1 MKPIGELENA
11 YQIGYETPFNEI
23 WQAWFTM
30 PLDDSKNALC
40 HHFNYVEV
48 YDGEERID
56 LFRIMPTSTI
66 KNANNQSI
74 TYTCEHVLGCL
85 HDDGIDDYVQWS
97 NYPTETVIEDMLSFQ
112 EEPRW
117 QLGTVEISRFFH
129 YGLEKEGLLGAV
141 LSVPKPFDEPYQ
153 WTWDTTSYPW
163 TLNLMK
169 ASDEVV
175 GEAVWG
181 HNIIG
186 ITKET
191 DPYPMATRIYAYGYG
206 EGVNQL
212 NIEEVNPTGKRY
224 VENSQARYNYGVIKY
239 IWVDRRFED
248 AEMLY
253 RTALAKLKSMSRIKT
268 SYTADIV
275 ELKSLGDL
283 NRYDVGKLIK
293 IEDDDIGTTV
303 QRVYNY
309 RKPDVDR
316 TFEITVNIGDKLDDL
331 GTSQAD
337 MDRRQA
343 INETYSQ
350 GATNI
355 DSHSFADN
363 CDPAHPAK
371 IRFYLDDGLVNV
383 NTMSLSYQIEPFRAY
398 SKAIEG
404 GGALVDSTES
414 GGASTQ
420 TSSSGGGTTATSSSG
435 GGTTATSSSGGG
447 TSTSTQSGGGTSRS
461 TNSGGGTTESSSAGG
476 DHRHR
481 MFSGQGF
488 VENNLPGQ
496 SLRLTAANGR
506 DIMVNSG
513 SAGAVEYFTEGSSGT
528 HSHSVSIPNHSHSFT
543 VPSHSHDFSTP
554 NHTHDVTV
562 PNHTHDVSIPN
573 HTHNV
578 SIPAHTHEIKLPDH
592 THEIEHGIFVL
603 NRQPSSVEIRV
614 DGNLVESQTQTNG
627 RDIDL
632 IPFLEKDSSGKVT
645 RNWHEITITPDDLGR
660 VNADVISRLFIQSRE
675 GGLF

>member
-11 YQIGYETPFNEI
+11 YQVGYETPFNEL
-23 WQAWFTM
+23 WQASFRM
-30 PLDDSKNALC
+30 PLNDPKNELC
-40 HHFNYVEV
+40 HHFNFIEVFDGDERVE
-48 YDGEERID
+48 
-56 LFRIMPTSTI
+56 LFRIMPTYTS
-66 KNANNQSI
+66 KSESDQSI

-97 NYPTETVIEDMLSFQ
+97 NFPTETVLEDMLSFQ

-117 QLGTVEISRFFH
+117 QLGIVQIRRFFH
-129 YGLEKEGLLGAV
+129 YGLEKEGLLAAV
-141 LSVPKPFDEPYQ
+141 FSIPKPFDESYQ
-153 WTWDTTSYPW
+153 WTWDTSTYPW
-163 TLNLMK
+163 TLNLMS

-175 GEAVWG
+175 GEAEWG

-191 DPYPMATRIYAYGYG
+191 DPYPLATRIYPYGYG
-206 EGVNQL
+206 EGINQL
-212 NIEEVNPTGKRY
+212 NIEEVNPTGRRY
-224 VENSQARYNYGVIKY
+224 IENSEARQDYGVIKY
-239 IWVDRRFED
+239 IWTDRRFED

-253 RTALAKLKSMSRIKT
+253 RSALAKLKEMSKIKT

-283 NRYDVGKLIK
+283 NRYDVGKLVK
-293 IEDDDIGTTV
+293 IEDEDIGITI

-309 RKPDVDR
+309 RKPDIGR
-316 TFEITVNIGDKLDDL
+316 TFEVSVDIGDKLDDL

-337 MDRRQA
+337 LDRRQT

-355 DSHSFADN
+355 DSHSFDDN
-363 CDPAHPAK
+363 CDPDHPAK
-371 IRFYLDDGLVNV
+371 IRFYLDEGLVNV
-383 NTMSLSYQIEPFRAY
+383 NTMNLSYQIDPFRAY
-398 SKAIEG
+398 SRAIEG
-404 GGALVDSTES
+404 GGALVDSTAA

-461 TNSGGGTTESSSAGG
+461 TNSGGGTTESSSSGG

-481 MFSGQGF
+481 MFSAVGF
-488 VENNLPGQ
+488 TDNPSPGG
-496 SLRLTAANGR
+496 SVLLAAANGHR
-506 DIMVNSG
+506 IMVNEG
-513 SAGAVEYFTEGSSGT
+513 TAAGLDYHTAGSSGN
-528 HSHSVSIPNHSHSFT
+528 HSHNVTVPNHSHDFA
-543 VPSHSHDFSTP
+543 VPEHSHDFT
-554 NHTHDVTV
+554 T

-573 HTHNV
+573 HTHDV
-578 SIPAHTHEIKLPDH
+578 SIPNHTHDVSIPSHTHEITLPDH
-592 THEIEHGIFVL
+592 VHDIEHGIFVL
-603 NRQPSSVEIRV
+603 NRRPSRVDIRV
-614 DGNLVESQTQTNG
+614 DGTLIEDINSTTG
-627 RDIDL
+627 RDIDI
-632 IPFLEKDSSGKVT
+632 IPYLEKDSSGKVT